1 MSLNIAL
8 LMHSLNPRGG
18 VVHTLELADAL
29 CARGHQVTVFAAAR
43 PGEAL
48 FRDTRARLS
57 IAPLNATAALPGT
70 DPLVH
75 SVGSRIAALVAHLRE
90 QPELHTFDLMHAQC
104 GITANALAA
113 LHEEGRIPGFV
124 RTVHHIDT
132 FDAPQVARWQAHGIR
147 AAARVL
153 CVSTVWQ
160 QTLARDW
167 AISADTVPNGVNLA
181 RFHHP
186 DATTLVHDT
195 PWLQRFGLLTPGP
208 VWLALGGV
216 EARKNTI
223 GLLQG
228 FAQARQQQP
237 DARLVIAGGA
247 SLLDHDAYAQRFAEL
262 RQALGLQ
269 DAVQILGALPDEALP
284 ALYRRAS
291 ALAMPSLQEGFGLVA
306 LEALACGTPAIVS
319 RRAPFTEHFQPE
331 DVLWCAP
338 EDPASIAQA
347 LWRSL
352 GHTPE
357 DQARVDTLL
366 ARAPAVCKDMSWARS
381 AARHEAIYLRELSRR
396 ACGRSPEPGGEAGAT
411 SAPIT
416 TSPPPSTTPLSTR
429 HHA

>member
-29 CARGHQVTVFAAAR
+29 CARGHQVTVFAAAK

-48 FRDTRARLS
+48 FRGTHARLS
-57 IAPLNATAALPGT
+57 IAPLAPAAPLPGT

-90 QPELHTFDLMHAQC
+90 QPELHAFDVMHAQC
-104 GITANALAA
+104 GITANALAV

-124 RTVHHIDT
+124 RTVHHIDS
-132 FDAPQVARWQAHGIR
+132 FDAPQVARWQARGIR

-167 AISADTVPNGVNLA
+167 AITADTVPNGVNLA

-195 PWLQRFGLLTPGP
+195 PWLQRFGLQAPGP
-208 VWLALGGV
+208 VWLSVGGV

-228 FAQARQQQP
+228 FAQARRQQP

-247 SLLDHDAYAQRFAEL
+247 SLLDHDAYGRRFHDL

-331 DVLWCAP
+331 DVLWCEP

-347 LWRSL
+347 LLSSL
-352 GHTPE
+352 GHTAE
-357 DQARVDTLL
+357 DHARVHTLL
-366 ARAPAVCKDMSWARS
+366 ARAPAVCSGLSWSRS
-381 AARHEAIYLRELSRR
+381 AARHEAIYLHELSRR
-396 ACGRSPEPGGEAGAT
+396 ACGSGSNALPLEA
-411 SAPIT
+411 SASSSSASASSSSST
-416 TSPPPSTTPLSTR
+416 FFPPR

>member
-29 CARGHQVTVFAAAR
+29 CARGHQVTVFAAAK

-48 FRDTRARLS
+48 FRGTRARLS
-57 IAPLNATAALPGT
+57 VAPLGTTPPLPGT

-75 SVGSRIAALVAHLRE
+75 AVGGRIAALVAHLRD
-90 QPELHTFDLMHAQC
+90 QPELHAFDLMHAQC
-104 GITANALAA
+104 GITANALAV

-132 FDAPQVARWQAHGIR
+132 FASHQVMRWQARGIR

-167 AISADTVPNGVNLA
+167 AIAADTVPNGVNLA
-181 RFHHP
+181 RYHRP
-186 DATTLVHDT
+186 DDVSQAHDT

-208 VWLALGGV
+208 VWLSVGGV

-247 SLLDHDAYAQRFAEL
+247 SLLDHDAYGRRFNDL

-331 DVLWCAP
+331 DVLWCEP

-347 LWRSL
+347 LLSSL
-352 GHTPE
+352 GATPDDHDRVHTVLE
-357 DQARVDTLL
+357 
-366 ARAPAVCKDMSWARS
+366 RAPAVCNALSWSRS
-381 AARHEAIYLRELSRR
+381 AARHEAIYLHELSRR
-396 ACGRSPEPGGEAGAT
+396 ACGSGLEPRPDASAGD
-411 SAPIT
+411 
-416 TSPPPSTTPLSTR
+416 PSTPSSSTP

>member
-29 CARGHQVTVFAAAR
+29 CARGHQVTVFAAAK

-48 FRDTRARLS
+48 FRGTRAQLS
-57 IAPLNATAALPGT
+57 IAPLNTAPPIPGT
-70 DPLVH
+70 DRLVH
-75 SVGSRIAALVAHLRE
+75 AVGGRIAALVAHLRD
-90 QPELHTFDLMHAQC
+90 QPELHAFDVMHAQC
-104 GITANALAA
+104 GITANALAV
-113 LHEEGRIPGFV
+113 LHEEGRIPGFI
-124 RTVHHIDT
+124 RTVHHIDQ
-132 FDAPQVARWQAHGIR
+132 FESPQVARWQARGIR

-160 QTLARDW
+160 QALARDW
-167 AISADTVPNGVNLA
+167 VIAADTVPNGVNLA

-186 DATTLVHDT
+186 DAATTAADAH
-195 PWLQRFGLLTPGP
+195 WLQRFGLSELNQPGP
-208 VWLALGGV
+208 VWLAVGGV
-216 EARKNTI
+216 EARKNAI

-247 SLLDHDAYAQRFAEL
+247 SLLDHDAYASRFADL

-269 DAVQILGALPDEALP
+269 DAVQLLGALPDEALP
-284 ALYRRAS
+284 ALYRRAT

-331 DVLWCAP
+331 DVLWCDP

-347 LWRSL
+347 LLASL
-352 GHTPE
+352 GHSAE
-357 DQARVDTLL
+357 DHARLHTVR
-366 ARAPAVCKDMSWARS
+366 ARAPQVCAALSWSRS
-381 AARHEAIYLRELSRR
+381 AARHEALYLHELSRR
-396 ACGRSPEPGGEAGAT
+396 ACGHGQQSAGTAHDGT
-411 SAPIT
+411 APTAPIT
-416 TSPPPSTTPLSTR
+416 PLNTLP
-429 HHA
+429 HA